1 MTTLANLRIKCRT
14 SYLKIDPNAK
24 VWDDNILDYFLNE
37 WKRQIQS
44 DLLYDLPENQATQD
58 YVLTPWVKEY
68 DLPDRFI
75 KVIWVLNNWKELRP
89 SDKKNC
95 MWEWQGIP
103 SDYYL
108 YWKKIGFYPTP
119 SGWTTITLLYSQELN
134 EMSTPIGTELPV
146 DYDDAIVLWATYLML
161 MSVEKI
167 DKANMVRN
175 QYNNK
180 KDMLFQRYYNDE
192 DLSFN
197 VVR

>member
-24 VWDDNILDYFLNE
+24 VRDDNILDYFLNE

-58 YVLTPWVKEY
+58 YVLIPWTKEY

-75 KVIWVLNNWKELRP
+75 KVIWVLNNWKELKL
-89 SDKKNC
+89 SNKQSC
-95 MWEWQGIP
+95 LWEWQGIP

-108 YWKKIGFYPTP
+108 YWWKIGFYPTP
-119 SGWTTITLLYSQELN
+119 STWATITLLYSQELN

-161 MSVEKI
+161 LSVEKTE
-167 DKANMVRN
+167 KANLVRN
-175 QYNNK
+175 QYQNK
-180 KDMLFQRYYNDE
+180 KDMLFQRYFDDE

-197 VVR
+197 VAR